1 MSDAFTLF
9 GSLRK
14 PKPLV
19 LIAGPCVIETRKL
32 CYDIAATL
40 KKIGRKHRIPVIF
53 KASFDKANRT
63 SFDSFRGPGIEA
75 GLEILSQV
83 KARFEMPVLTDVH
96 CISQVKPVAAVAD
109 IIQIPAFLCRQTDL
123 LVAAAQTGRPVNI
136 KKGQFMAPWD
146 MANGAAKVR
155 KAKNRRVLLTE
166 RGTLFGYNN
175 LVVDMCGLPIM
186 RKFGVPVIFDATH
199 AVQKPG
205 AKGFA
210 SGGAP
215 AMIRYLVR
223 AAAAVGID
231 GLFLEVHPNPARALS
246 DSATSLPLRE
256 LDSLVREAI
265 ALDRLTKSQR

>member
-9 GSLRK
+9 GSQQK

-32 CYDIAATL
+32 CFAIASVL
-40 KKIGRKHRIPVIF
+40 KQVGRKHRIPVIF

-63 SFDSFRGPGIEA
+63 SFDSFRGPGLEA

-83 KARFEMPVLTDVH
+83 KAKFGMPVLTDVH
-96 CISQVKPVAAVAD
+96 CISQVEPVAEVAD

-123 LVAAAQTGRPVNI
+123 LVAAAKTGRPVNI

-146 MANGAAKVR
+146 MENGVAKIR
-155 KAKNRRVLLTE
+155 KAGNRKVLLTE

-175 LVVDMCGLPIM
+175 LVVDMCGLPAM
-186 RKFGVPVIFDATH
+186 REFGVPVIFDATH

-205 AKGFA
+205 AKGSA

-223 AAAAVGID
+223 AAVAVGAD
-231 GLFLEVHPNPARALS
+231 GLFLEVHPNPAKALS
-246 DSATSLPLRE
+246 DAATSLPLRE
-256 LDSLVREAI
+256 LDALVREAM
-265 ALDRLTKSQR
+265 ALDRITKSQR